1 MNDRYKY
8 RLLVA
13 LVLGLALLNI
23 ALLFWF
29 GPFRH
34 GHREGRHAGERLPFL
49 TRQLNFTE
57 DQQQQYN
64 TLRKSYFVE
73 RRALAET
80 VRPLRKHF
88 FSQLSDTIRSDS
100 ALLEQARTYHNR
112 LAQIDLLTLRHFQQI
127 ATICTPAQRE
137 KLSQIV
143 RTLPQAA
150 ARNSRRPGSQQARE
164 NNF

>member
-34 GHREGRHAGERLPFL
+34 GHREGRHTGERLPFL
-49 TRQLNFTE
+49 TRQLDFTE
-57 DQQQQYN
+57 DQRQQYN
-64 TLRKSYFVE
+64 ALRKSYFVD

-80 VRPLRKHF
+80 IRPMRKHF
-88 FSQLSDTIRSDS
+88 FSQISDTTKSDS

-112 LAQIDLLTLRHFQQI
+112 LAQIDLLTLRHFQQV
-127 ATICTPAQRE
+127 AVICTPAQRE

-150 ARNSRRPGSQQARE
+150 AGNNRRPGPQREKE